1 MSCTG
6 GTQGVGDT
14 FRDRGTAKR
23 NHQQLSIPL
32 QTQVHNTALIWSP
45 LTRPIL
51 FLSYTMFEIY
61 AHVVMTLKSIR
72 LHHKTNPTSSSWLVH
87 HLSSGG
93 LQWHSSWWLSPEG
106 PALWLCLQRMVSS
119 AHGSMSP
126 THTGTASSHADAA
139 GQCPSWEATELA
151 PRPHW
156 ASKETGAKTG
166 WKKSSGFLYP
176 GLTPWYK
183 SRYNK

>member
-1 MSCTG
+1 MFIHVLGVFWRAAKVTLINRQIERVSCTG

-61 AHVVMTLKSIR
+61 AHVVMTLKSIGP
-72 LHHKTNPTSSSWLVH
+72 HQKANPTSSSKLDVRSGNKSP
-87 HLSSGG
+87 LS
-93 LQWHSSWWLSPEG
+93 
-106 PALWLCLQRMVSS
+106 
-119 AHGSMSP
+119 
-126 THTGTASSHADAA
+126 
-139 GQCPSWEATELA
+139 
-151 PRPHW
+151 
-156 ASKETGAKTG
+156 
-166 WKKSSGFLYP
+166 
-176 GLTPWYK
+176 
-183 SRYNK
+183 

>member
-1 MSCTG
+1 MFIHVLGVFWRAAKVTLVNRQIDRVSCTG
-6 GTQGVGDT
+6 GTQEAGDT
-14 FRDRGTAKR
+14 FRNRGTAKP
-23 NHQQLSIPL
+23 NHQKLPL

-93 LQWHSSWWLSPEG
+93 LQ
-106 PALWLCLQRMVSS
+106 
-119 AHGSMSP
+119 
-126 THTGTASSHADAA
+126 
-139 GQCPSWEATELA
+139 
-151 PRPHW
+151 
-156 ASKETGAKTG
+156 
-166 WKKSSGFLYP
+166 
-176 GLTPWYK
+176 
-183 SRYNK
+183 